1 MTTYYNSE
9 YQEVSEYELHE
20 MFHDHLD
27 SEYPAYTI
35 LWETYS
41 PSEIVKSSGQ
51 DSTAYRQLY
60 VAWIDSML
68 DSGELY
74 EGESEFIDSLLDD
87 WLHGDGWTD
96 AWEDVDS
103 TDLLFAAQH
112 MHSTGRL
119 ELVDGEIQP
128 HPHHTVSTIQELIN
142 DELAR

>member
-1 MTTYYNSE
+1 MTYYNSE
-9 YQEVSEYELHE
+9 YQELSEYELHS

-35 LWETYS
+35 EWETYS

-60 VAWIDSML
+60 VSWL
-68 DSGELY
+68 DTMKDIGELY
-74 EGESEFIDSLLDD
+74 KDEHEFIDQLLDD
-87 WLHGDGWTD
+87 WLHGDGWSD
-96 AWEDVDS
+96 AWIDVDS
-103 TDLLFAAQH
+103 TDLLYAVQH

-128 HPHHTVSTIQELIN
+128 HPDYSISTIQALITE
-142 DELAR
+142 ELA

>member
-1 MTTYYNSE
+1 MTYYNSE
-9 YQEVSEYELHE
+9 YQELSEYELHS

-35 LWETYS
+35 EWETYS

-60 VAWIDSML
+60 VAWLDSMVEQ
-68 DSGELY
+68 GELY
-74 EGESEFIDSLLDD
+74 EEAQLDIDQLLDD
-87 WLHGDGWTD
+87 WLHGDGWSD
-96 AWEDVDS
+96 SWEEAEP
-103 TDLLFAAQH
+103 TELLYAAQH

-128 HPHHTVSTIQELIN
+128 HPDYSISTIQALITE
-142 DELAR
+142 ELA

>member
-1 MTTYYNSE
+1 MTYYNDD
-9 YQEVSEYELHE
+9 YQEVSEYELHS

-35 LWETYS
+35 AWETYT

-60 VAWIDSML
+60 VDWLDSMIEQ
-68 DSGELY
+68 GELY
-74 EGESEFIDSLLDD
+74 EEDQLDIDQLLDD
-87 WLHGDGWTD
+87 WLHGDGWLD
-96 AWEDVDS
+96 SWEDVDP
-103 TDLLFAAQH
+103 TELLYAAQH

-128 HPHHTVSTIQELIN
+128 HPDYSISDIQSLITK
-142 DELAR
+142 ELA